1 MASPREQLVGQTM
14 CLHCRKTFG
23 SANGLVLAKTCE
35 TCLDSLPLHTDDEV
49 SFFLESLDLP
59 AAFISRDLSIRLSN
73 SSLNKMVNKVTPD
86 LLGARIGDALECAYE
101 SEHQNCGENYICLQ
115 CGVRRMVDLAR
126 ITGYRLVDIPIT
138 LRSKSGDERR
148 LLFTF
153 AKAGEAILILL
164 KSAEGSS

>member
-1 MASPREQLVGQTM
+1 MRETT
-14 CLHCRKTFG
+14 CLRCKKTFG
-23 SANGLVLAKTCE
+23 SENGLVPAKICQ
-35 TCLDSLPLHTDDEV
+35 TCLNSLPLHSDEEI

-59 AAFISRDLSIRLSN
+59 AAFISRDFGIRLSN
-73 SSLNKMVNKVTPD
+73 SSLNKMVNRLTPD
-86 LLGARIGDALECAYE
+86 LLGARIGEALECAYE
-101 SEHQNCGENYICLQ
+101 TEHRNCGETQICLQ

-138 LRSKSGDERR
+138 LRSKSGNERR

-164 KSAEGSS
+164 KSAEGSN